1 MSDSKHE
8 SSEPGGASAAQDSV
22 GQSLM
27 GCAEAMLAA
36 QNEWLAAVEVS
47 ITGWLHRRRQAV
59 EHARQSFEHV
69 PQCRTMA
76 DLTKLQQGWMSDVS
90 QQLAGDMAAWSE
102 MATLM
107 SQLAVKHVEEVGRII
122 ATGSPPAPRQLLEA
136 AGDKPSRNRGPIQA
150 KAVSP

>member
-1 MSDSKHE
+1 MSDSKHKG
-8 SSEPGGASAAQDSV
+8 SEPGGAAAAQDSI

-36 QNEWLAAVEVS
+36 QNEWLAAMEVS
-47 ITGWLHRRRQAV
+47 VTGWLHRRRQAV

-102 MATLM
+102 MAALM
-107 SQLAVKHVEEVGRII
+107 SQLAMKHAEEVGRII
-122 ATGSPPAPRQLLEA
+122 ATGSQLAPSQLLEA
-136 AGDKPSRNRGPIQA
+136 ASDKPSRKRGPVHA
-150 KAVSP
+150 